1 MTRFLPALLLLAA
14 CAVPA
19 PDVPRMSEAPSQD
32 AEPAV
37 TRITPGRAGQE
48 RDPDVSPDG
57 QTLLYA
63 SNEHG
68 GNFDLFLR
76 VRGSNTS
83 TRVTRLEGD
92 ERFPKFNPRDPK
104 AIAFCSNTRG
114 SWEIC
119 LMPNYERE
127 PDRVVVVSEAGADS
141 LHPSWSPDGKRL
153 VYCASNEG
161 DEGGWILK
169 VWEAETGRT
178 RVLEGGDGF
187 LPEWSPTSNT
197 IVFQRMRRRG
207 AWEAALWT
215 LDYDNGA
222 VRNVTALFSGDGWAA
237 INPSWSP
244 DGRHIVFATVA
255 KSKARADVFH
265 EPDDLWL
272 LRADGSR
279 ATRLTTSPASDGM
292 PCWGA
297 DGRIYFVSDRDGG
310 PSRIWSLEPRLPE

>member
-1 MTRFLPALLLLAA
+1 MRRFLPALLCLAA
-14 CAVPA
+14 CSGSSRDG
-19 PDVPRMSEAPSQD
+19 DVPRMAVDAAHD

-37 TRITPGRAGQE
+37 TRITPGRSGQE

-68 GNFDLFLR
+68 DSFDLFLR
-76 VRGSNTS
+76 LRGSNTS

-92 ERFPKFNPRDPK
+92 ERFPKFNPRNPR

-119 LMPNYERE
+119 LLPDAERD
-127 PDRVVVVSEAGADS
+127 PDRVVVVSEPGAES
-141 LHPSWSPDGKRL
+141 LHPSWSPDGKLL

-161 DEGGWILK
+161 DWILK

-178 RVLEGGDGF
+178 RVLEGAEGF
-187 LPEWSPTSNT
+187 LPEWSPKGNT

-207 AWEAALWT
+207 AWDAALWT

-222 VRNVTALFSGDGWAA
+222 VRNVVALFSGDGWAA
-237 INPSWSP
+237 INPAWSP
-244 DGRHIVFATVA
+244 DGRHVVFATVA
-255 KSKARADVFH
+255 KSKARAEIFDA
-265 EPDDLWL
+265 PDDLWV

-297 DGRIYFVSDRDGG
+297 DGRIYFVSDREGG